1 MDKQSRT
8 ISVKVNGTEA
18 KYEEKKKDE
27 FDWMVVES
35 ERLKNVVPFQKAK
48 LVSKEKKRKKWSN
61 TIIAIVATAIVIG
74 TAFGM
79 GMLHLLKGQ
88 GTTGGSEVTASKQ
101 MGNEESKVGGTAEQ
115 TPAPKEEKQ
124 KAQVG
129 TSLDPM
135 KLFFVQGGIYS
146 SEEKGQAALEE
157 WKGNGG
163 VAALKPSGDKYALV
177 VGITSDE
184 QAVNQLI
191 DQYKQ
196 DGVSVLKKNWD
207 ITDKALLKNDKEV
220 GMFLA
225 KVQPLYTHLTKYASS
240 VQTNGKSNPKDI
252 EAIEKEWKAI
262 EKEAKSMKREDA
274 KKLYTYTSIA
284 VQTIKEGKGDKESV
298 AKLNQVI
305 IDGLLSYEK
314 MVSQKVKQ

>member
-8 ISVKVNGTEA
+8 ISVKVNGAEA

-79 GMLHLLKGQ
+79 GMLHLLNGQ

-101 MGNEESKVGGTAEQ
+101 TGNEESKVGGTAEQ

-129 TSLDPM
+129 MSLDPM

-146 SEEKGQAALEE
+146 SEEKGQDALEE

-225 KVQPLYTHLTKYASS
+225 KVQPLYTHLTKYVSS
-240 VQTNGKSNPKDI
+240 VQTSGKSNPKDI

-314 MVSQKVKQ
+314 MVSQKVK

>member
-27 FDWMVVES
+27 FEWMVVES
-35 ERLKNVVPFQKAK
+35 ERPQNVVPFQKAK
-48 LVSKEKKRKKWSN
+48 SAHMGKYRKKWSN
-61 TIIAIVATAIVIG
+61 TLIVIVATAIIIG

-79 GMLHLLKGQ
+79 GMLHLLTGQ
-88 GTTGGSEVTASKQ
+88 GTTGESTATASKQ
-101 MGNEESKVGGTAEQ
+101 VGNEGKKVGGTTEPTAE
-115 TPAPKEEKQ
+115 PKDEKQ

-129 TSLDPM
+129 ASLEPM
-135 KLFFVQGGIYS
+135 KLFFVQGGLYS

-157 WKGNGG
+157 WKSNGG
-163 VAALKPSGDKYALV
+163 IAALKPSGDKYALV
-177 VGITSDE
+177 VGVASDE
-184 QAVNQLI
+184 QVVNQLI

-220 GMFLA
+220 GGFLA
-225 KVQPLYTHLTKYASS
+225 KVQPLYTHLTRYVST
-240 VQTNGKSNPKDI
+240 VQTSGKSDSKDV
-252 EAIEKEWKAI
+252 EAIEKEWQAI
-262 EKEAKSMKREDA
+262 EKEGKSMKREDA
-274 KKLYTYTSIA
+274 KKLYTYTSVA
-284 VQTIKEGKGDKESV
+284 MQTIKEGKSDKESV

-305 IDGLLSYEK
+305 MDGLLSYEK
-314 MVSQKVKQ
+314 MVSQKGK

>member
-35 ERLKNVVPFQKAK
+35 ERPKNVVPFQKAK
-48 LVSKEKKRKKWSN
+48 SVSMEKYRKKWSN
-61 TIIAIVATAIVIG
+61 TLIAIVATAIVIG

-79 GMLHLLKGQ
+79 GMLHLTGQ

-101 MGNEESKVGGTAEQ
+101 TGNEESKVGGTAEQ

-225 KVQPLYTHLTKYASS
+225 KVQPLYTHLTKYVSS
-240 VQTNGKSNPKDI
+240 VQTSGKSNPKDV
-252 EAIEKEWKAI
+252 EAIEKEWKVI
-262 EKEAKSMKREDA
+262 EKEGKSMKREDA

-284 VQTIKEGKGDKESV
+284 VQTIKEGKSDKESI

-314 MVSQKVKQ
+314 MVSQKVK

>member
-101 MGNEESKVGGTAEQ
+101 MGNEVSKVGGTAEQ

-196 DGVSVLKKNWD
+196 DGVSVLKKHWD

>member
-27 FDWMVVES
+27 FEWMVVES
-35 ERLKNVVPFQKAK
+35 ERPQNVVPFQKAK
-48 LVSKEKKRKKWSN
+48 SAHMGKYRKKWSN
-61 TIIAIVATAIVIG
+61 TLIVIVATAIIIG

-79 GMLHLLKGQ
+79 GMLHLLTGQ
-88 GTTGGSEVTASKQ
+88 GTTGESTATTSKQ
-101 MGNEESKVGGTAEQ
+101 VGNEEKKVGETTE
-115 TPAPKEEKQ
+115 PKEEKP
-124 KAQVG
+124 KAQG
-129 TSLDPM
+129 ASLEPM
-135 KLFFVQGGIYS
+135 KLFFVQGGLYS

-157 WKGNGG
+157 WKSNGG
-163 VAALKPSGDKYALV
+163 IAALKPSGDKYALV
-177 VGITSDE
+177 VGVASDE
-184 QAVNQLI
+184 QVVNQLV

-220 GMFLA
+220 GGFLA
-225 KVQPLYTHLTKYASS
+225 KVQPLYTHLTKYVST
-240 VQTNGKSNPKDI
+240 VQTSGKSNSKDV
-252 EAIEKEWKAI
+252 EAIEKEWQAI
-262 EKEAKSMKREDA
+262 EKEGKSMKREDA
-274 KKLYTYTSIA
+274 KKLYTYTSVA
-284 VQTIKEGKGDKESV
+284 MQTIKERKSDKESV

-314 MVSQKVKQ
+314 MVSQKGK

>member
-35 ERLKNVVPFQKAK
+35 ERPKNVVPFQKAK
-48 LVSKEKKRKKWSN
+48 SVSMEKYRKKWSN

-74 TAFGM
+74 TALGM
-79 GMLHLLKGQ
+79 GMLYVTGE

-101 MGNEESKVGGTAEQ
+101 TPNEESKVGGTAEQ

-135 KLFFVQGGIYS
+135 KFFFVQGGLYS

-163 VAALKPSGDKYALV
+163 IAALKPSGDKYALV
-177 VGITSDE
+177 VGIASDE
-184 QAVNQLI
+184 QTVNQLMT
-191 DQYKQ
+191 QYKNN
-196 DGVSVLKKNWD
+196 GVSVLKKNWD
-207 ITDKALLKNDKEV
+207 ITDKALLKDDKELGV
-220 GMFLA
+220 FLT

-240 VQTNGKSNPKDI
+240 VQASGKSNEKDI
-252 EAIEKEWKAI
+252 GAIEKEWKAI
-262 EKEAKSMKREDA
+262 EKEGKSMKQEEA
-274 KKLYTYTSIA
+274 KKLYMYTSVA
-284 VQTIKEGKGDKESV
+284 VQTVKEGEGDKASL

-305 IDGLLSYEK
+305 IDGILSYEK
-314 MVSQKVKQ
+314 IVSQKVK

>member
-79 GMLHLLKGQ
+79 GMLHVLKGQ
-88 GTTGGSEVTASKQ
+88 GTTGESEVTASKQ

-163 VAALKPSGDKYALV
+163 VATLKPSGDKYALV

-184 QAVNQLI
+184 QGVNQLI

-207 ITDKALLKNDKEV
+207 ITDTALLKNDKEV

-225 KVQPLYTHLTKYASS
+225 KVQPLYTHLTKYVSS
-240 VQTNGKSNPKDI
+240 VQTSGKSNPKDI

-262 EKEAKSMKREDA
+262 EKEGKSMKREDA

-284 VQTIKEGKGDKESV
+284 VQTIKEGKSDKGSV

-314 MVSQKVKQ
+314 MVSQKVK

>member
-35 ERLKNVVPFQKAK
+35 ERPKNVVPFQKAK
-48 LVSKEKKRKKWSN
+48 SVSLEKYRKKWSN
-61 TIIAIVATAIVIG
+61 TIIAIVATAIIIG
-74 TAFGM
+74 TALGM
-79 GMLHLLKGQ
+79 GMLHVTGQ

-101 MGNEESKVGGTAEQ
+101 TPNEESKVGGTAEQ
-115 TPAPKEEKQ
+115 TPAPKEENK

-129 TSLDPM
+129 MSLDPM
-135 KLFFVQGGIYS
+135 KFFFVQGGIYS

-163 VAALKPSGDKYALV
+163 IAALKPSGDKYALV

-220 GMFLA
+220 GMFLV
-225 KVQPLYTHLTKYASS
+225 KVQPLYTHLAKYVSS
-240 VQTNGKSNPKDI
+240 VQTSGKSNPKDV

-262 EKEAKSMKREDA
+262 EKEGKSMKREDA
-274 KKLYTYTSIA
+274 KKLYTYTSVA
-284 VQTIKEGKGDKESV
+284 VQTIKEGKSDKESV

-314 MVSQKVKQ
+314 MVSQKVK

>member
-163 VAALKPSGDKYALV
+163 VATLKPIGDKYALV

-184 QAVNQLI
+184 QGVNQLI

-207 ITDKALLKNDKEV
+207 ITDTALLKNDKEV

-225 KVQPLYTHLTKYASS
+225 KVQPLYTHLTKYVSS
-240 VQTNGKSNPKDI
+240 VQTSGKSNPKDI

-314 MVSQKVKQ
+314 MVSQKVK

>member
-27 FDWMVVES
+27 FDWMVIES

-79 GMLHLLKGQ
+79 GMLHVLKGQ

-135 KLFFVQGGIYS
+135 KLFFVQGGLYS
-146 SEEKGQAALEE
+146 SEEKGQAAIKE
-157 WKGNGG
+157 WKSNGG
-163 VAALKPSGDKYALV
+163 VATLKPSGDKYALV

-184 QAVNQLI
+184 QGVNQLI

-207 ITDKALLKNDKEV
+207 ITDTALLKNDKEV

-225 KVQPLYTHLTKYASS
+225 KVQPLYTHLTKYVSS
-240 VQTNGKSNPKDI
+240 VQTSGKSNSKDV

-262 EKEAKSMKREDA
+262 EKEGKSMKREDA

-284 VQTIKEGKGDKESV
+284 VQTIKEGKSDKGSV

-314 MVSQKVKQ
+314 MVSQKVK

>member
-27 FDWMVVES
+27 FEWMVVES
-35 ERLKNVVPFQKAK
+35 ERPQNVVPFQKAK
-48 LVSKEKKRKKWSN
+48 SAHMGKYRKKWSN
-61 TIIAIVATAIVIG
+61 TLIVIVATAIIIG

-79 GMLHLLKGQ
+79 GMLHLLTGQ
-88 GTTGGSEVTASKQ
+88 GTTGESTATASKQ
-101 MGNEESKVGGTAEQ
+101 VGNEEKKVGGTTEPTAE
-115 TPAPKEEKQ
+115 PKDEKQ
-124 KAQVG
+124 KVQVG
-129 TSLDPM
+129 ASLEPM
-135 KLFFVQGGIYS
+135 KLFFVQGGLYS

-157 WKGNGG
+157 WKSNGG
-163 VAALKPSGDKYALV
+163 IAALKPSGDKYALV
-177 VGITSDE
+177 VGVASDE
-184 QAVNQLI
+184 QVVNQLI

-220 GMFLA
+220 GGFLA
-225 KVQPLYTHLTKYASS
+225 KVQPLYTHLTKYVST
-240 VQTNGKSNPKDI
+240 VQTSGKSNSKDV
-252 EAIEKEWKAI
+252 EAIGKEWKVIEKEG
-262 EKEAKSMKREDA
+262 KSMKREDA
-274 KKLYTYTSIA
+274 KKLYTYTSVA
-284 VQTIKEGKGDKESV
+284 MQTIQEGKSDKESV

-314 MVSQKVKQ
+314 MVSQKGK

>member
-27 FDWMVVES
+27 FEWMVVES
-35 ERLKNVVPFQKAK
+35 ERPKNVVPFQKAK
-48 LVSKEKKRKKWSN
+48 LVSTEKKRKKWSN
-61 TIIAIVATAIVIG
+61 TLIAIVATAIVIG

-79 GMLHLLKGQ
+79 GMLQLLKGQ
-88 GTTGGSEVTASKQ
+88 GATGGSEVTASKQ
-101 MGNEESKVGGTAEQ
+101 VQNEESKVGGTSEQ

-124 KAQVG
+124 KAQTG

-177 VGITSDE
+177 VGIASDE
-184 QAVNQLI
+184 QDINQLMT
-191 DQYKQ
+191 QYKN
-196 DGVSVLKKNWD
+196 DNVSVLKKNWD
-207 ITDKALLKNDKEV
+207 ITDKALLKGDKEV
-220 GMFLA
+220 GAFLT
-225 KVQPLYTHLTKYASS
+225 KVQPLYTHLAKYASS
-240 VQTNGKSNPKDI
+240 VQASGKSNAKDVG
-252 EAIEKEWKAI
+252 AIEKEWKAI
-262 EKEAKSMKREDA
+262 EKEGKSMKQEEA
-274 KKLYTYTSIA
+274 KKLYMYTSVA
-284 VQTIKEGKGDKESV
+284 VQTVKDGKGDKESL

-305 IDGLLSYEK
+305 IDGILSYEK
-314 MVSQKVKQ
+314 IVSQKVK

>member
-27 FDWMVVES
+27 FDWMVAES
-35 ERLKNVVPFQKAK
+35 ERPKNVVPFQKAK
-48 LVSKEKKRKKWSN
+48 SVSMGKYRKKWSN
-61 TIIAIVATAIVIG
+61 TIIAIVATAIIIG

-79 GMLHLLKGQ
+79 GMIHLLTGQ
-88 GTTGGSEVTASKQ
+88 GTTGEGKVTASKQ
-101 MGNEESKVGGTAEQ
+101 AGNEEQKVGGTAEQ
-115 TPAPKEEKQ
+115 TPTPKEEKP

-135 KLFFVQGGIYS
+135 KLFFVQGGLYS
-146 SEEKGQAALEE
+146 SEEKGQAAIEE
-157 WKGNGG
+157 WKSNGG
-163 VAALKPSGDKYALV
+163 VATLKPSGDKYALV
-177 VGITSDE
+177 VAITSDE

-225 KVQPLYTHLTKYASS
+225 KVQPLYTHLTKYVSS
-240 VQTNGKSNPKDI
+240 VQTSGKSNPKDI

-262 EKEAKSMKREDA
+262 EKEGKSMKREDA

-284 VQTIKEGKGDKESV
+284 VQTIKEGKNDKESI

-314 MVSQKVKQ
+314 MVSQKVK

>member
-101 MGNEESKVGGTAEQ
+101 MGNEVSKVGGTAEQ

-298 AKLNQVI
+298 VKLNQVI

>member
-27 FDWMVVES
+27 FDWIVAES
-35 ERLKNVVPFQKAK
+35 ERSQNVVPF
-48 LVSKEKKRKKWSN
+48 KKTKTLPLEQYRKKWSN
-61 TIIAIVATAIVIG
+61 TLIAIVATAIIIG
-74 TAFGM
+74 TALGM
-79 GMLHLLKGQ
+79 GMLHVTGQ

-101 MGNEESKVGGTAEQ
+101 TGNEEAKVGGTAEQ

-129 TSLDPM
+129 AALEPM
-135 KLFFVQGGIYS
+135 KLFFVQGGLYS
-146 SEEKGQAALEE
+146 SEEKGQAAIEE
-157 WKGNGG
+157 WKSNGG
-163 VAALKPSGDKYALV
+163 VATLKPSGDKYALV
-177 VGITSDE
+177 VAITSDE

-225 KVQPLYTHLTKYASS
+225 KVQPLYTHLAKYVSS
-240 VQTNGKSNPKDI
+240 VQTSGKSNPKDV
-252 EAIEKEWKAI
+252 EAIAKEWKAI
-262 EKEAKSMKREDA
+262 EKEGKSMKREDA
-274 KKLYTYTSIA
+274 KKLYTYTSVA
-284 VQTIKEGKGDKESV
+284 VQTIKEGKSDKESV

-314 MVSQKVKQ
+314 MVSQKVK

>member
-27 FDWMVVES
+27 FDWMVAES
-35 ERLKNVVPFQKAK
+35 ERPKNVVPFQKAK
-48 LVSKEKKRKKWSN
+48 SVSMEKYRKKWSN
-61 TIIAIVATAIVIG
+61 TLIAIVATAIIIG

-88 GTTGGSEVTASKQ
+88 GTTGESEVTALKQ
-101 MGNEESKVGGTAEQ
+101 TGNEEPKVGGTAEQ
-115 TPAPKEEKQ
+115 TVAPKEEKP

-135 KLFFVQGGIYS
+135 KLFFVQGGLYS
-146 SEEKGQAALEE
+146 SEEKGQAAIEE
-157 WKGNGG
+157 WKSNGG
-163 VAALKPSGDKYALV
+163 VATLKPSGDKYALV
-177 VGITSDE
+177 VAITSDE

-207 ITDKALLKNDKEV
+207 ITDKALLKTDKEV
-220 GMFLA
+220 GGFLA
-225 KVQPLYTHLTKYASS
+225 KVQPLYTHLVKYVSS
-240 VQTNGKSNPKDI
+240 VQTSGKSNPKDV
-252 EAIEKEWKAI
+252 EAIQKEWKAI
-262 EKEAKSMKREDA
+262 EKEGKSMKREDA
-274 KKLYTYTSIA
+274 KKLYTYTSVA
-284 VQTIKEGKGDKESV
+284 VQTIKEGKSDKESV

-314 MVSQKVKQ
+314 MVSQKVKE